1 MKNYYLI
8 HSLFA
13 VLLIGNFSP
22 GFAQETH
29 TVTGRVTSYAD
40 NAESLPGVN
49 IVIKGTTD
57 GTVTDIDGRYTLAV
71 PSSGAIL
78 VFSSIGFESEEIAVL
93 NQNVIDMTL
102 MPDITSLEEV
112 VVVAY
117 GKQSR
122 ELITGSVSKVNTD
135 LIESSPSINA
145 VQALEGKVAGLN
157 IQVTSGQPGDDA
169 SIYLRGGTSPD
180 PNSGDA
186 PLFIVD
192 GVTREGLGGLNP
204 DDIASMQVLK
214 DAAAT
219 SIYGARAAN
228 GVILVTTKTGEGVEG
243 SNISL
248 SYNFGIE
255 DLRKTYPWTSAED
268 YIRVSRMAAQRGGN
282 LPSGSRLEG
291 EIFGYSAQVISEKGE
306 YGFMRNTLTYL
317 DDLIAV
323 EGQAYV
329 ANLIENQGYT
339 TMKDPATGRTLIF
352 KDNNYNDV
360 VFNPAQS
367 HEVDLGISGSSEMG
381 NYYVS
386 LGYANQE
393 GIYLGTEGNNFS
405 VLANG
410 EYHVKENL
418 KVNAGATFQLD
429 DWTSV
434 SNTNNELNRSPKL
447 PHTYR
452 LINDDGTPAL
462 GESTS
467 SPRNRLHELY
477 YVDKERD
484 IYRMTYRLGVDWEIL
499 EGLSFRPSASY
510 YREEWIYDAF
520 QKASPEIPA
529 RSMTREQ
536 KNDNQVMVNGL
547 LNYSKF
553 FGDHHIDLLAGM
565 NYTLETHDEL
575 IGDGGNAPTD
585 LISTINASETEQER
599 AYSFRYNTKLLS
611 YFGRLNY
618 DYKARYMLSASFRVD
633 GSSSFAKNKK
643 WGFFPAASLGWNV
656 HNESFWN
663 STAFSRLKVRG
674 SWGQAGSF
682 PREGE
687 NVLRLQDTQGEFV
700 TTIYHGEGGV
710 VNNILPNYNLTW
722 ETTTT
727 FDLGFDMGFFNN
739 RVSLFVDLY
748 NKLTSDRIISKPLP
762 AQTGFGSIK
771 ENYGSLLNRGIEIEL
786 GADVLKKGDFTWRA
800 DFNFAYN
807 RTTIEKLPEN
817 ERAKN
822 RINGGVIY
830 KPTAEDPNAEI
841 EVGGLAEG
849 ERVGGIWAYDLI
861 GVYADDEAAQNGSV
875 DLFKSNPAQ
884 GGDAIWRDVNGDN
897 IIDEK
902 DLVFVGW
909 LYPDKRGG
917 MVNTFSWQGLSL
929 RVAVDYALGH
939 TIANGPRLR
948 SLSNA
953 RNNVMTMTDVL
964 SDDVWW
970 EQGDEGKSIPRY
982 DIYSDWDGGSRNH
995 LRDMGSNSELGPDGG
1010 SAHSTLYYEKGD
1022 FLSFREVSV
1031 SYNLPET
1038 IISKLGFSQ
1047 CAVSIGGYNLGYLTD
1062 YEGLTPEIYDGV
1074 DEGVYPRPRKF
1085 LVRLNARF

>member
-1 MKNYYLI
+1 MKNYYLL

-13 VLLIGNFSP
+13 LLFMGSLFP
-22 GFAQETH
+22 GYAQGTL
-29 TVTGRVTSYAD
+29 TVTGQVTSYAD
-40 NAESLPGVN
+40 QSEGLPGVN
-49 IVIKGTTD
+49 IVIKDTSH
-57 GTVTDIDGRYTLAV
+57 GTVTNVEGKFTLNV
-71 PSSGAIL
+71 PSSETVL
-78 VFSSIGFESEEIAVL
+78 VFSSIGFETEEVTVGNQEVL
-93 NQNVIDMTL
+93 NVTL
-102 MPDITSLEEV
+102 MPDITALEEV

-122 ELITGSVSKVNTD
+122 ELITSSVTKVNTD
-135 LIESSPSINA
+135 LIESTPSINA

-186 PLFIVD
+186 PLFIID
-192 GVTREGLGGLNP
+192 GVTRSGLGGLNP

-228 GVILVTTKTGEGVEG
+228 GIILVTTKTGEGADG

-248 SYNFGIE
+248 SYNFGVE

-268 YIRVSRMAAQRGGN
+268 YIRVSRIAAQRGGN
-282 LPSGSRLEG
+282 LPPNSRLEG
-291 EIFGYSAQVISEKGE
+291 EIFGYSAQVISERGE

-329 ANLIENQGYT
+329 ADLIDNQGYS

-367 HEVDLGISGSSEMG
+367 HEVDLGISGGGEMG

-410 EYHVKENL
+410 EYNVKENL
-418 KVNAGATFQLD
+418 KVDAGATFQLD

-477 YVDKERD
+477 YTDKERD
-484 IYRMTYRLGVDWEIL
+484 IYRMTYRLGADWEIID
-499 EGLSFRPSASY
+499 GLSFRPSASY

-529 RSMTREQ
+529 RSMRREQ
-536 KNDNQVMVNGL
+536 KNDNQLMLNGL
-547 LNYSKF
+547 LNYNRSF
-553 FGDHHIDLLAGM
+553 ADHNVDLLGGI

-611 YFGRLNY
+611 YFGRVNY
-618 DYKARYMLSASFRVD
+618 DYKAKYMLNASFRVD

-643 WGFFPAASLGWNV
+643 WGFFPAASVGWNV
-656 HNESFWN
+656 HNEGFWN
-663 STAFSRLKVRG
+663 SSAFNKLKVRG

-682 PREGE
+682 PEE
-687 NVLRLQDTQGEFV
+687 VRLQDTQGEFV

-710 VNNILPNYNLTW
+710 FNNILPNYNLTW

-727 FDLGFDMGFFNN
+727 LDLGFDMGFFDN
-739 RVSLFVDLY
+739 RVTLFVDLY

-786 GADVLKKGDFTWRA
+786 GATVLQKGDFTWRS

-807 RTTIEKLPEN
+807 RTTIEELPEN

-822 RINGGVIY
+822 RIDGGVIY
-830 KPTAEDPNAEI
+830 SPTAEDPNAEI

-861 GVYADDEAAQNGSV
+861 GVYADDEAAQNGAV

-917 MVNTFSWQGLSL
+917 MVNTFAWKGLSL
-929 RVAVDYALGH
+929 RVAVDYAFGH
-939 TIANGPRLR
+939 TIANGPLLR

-953 RNNVMTMTDVL
+953 RNNVMTMTEVL
-964 SDDVWW
+964 SDKVWW

-982 DIYSDWDGGSRNH
+982 DIYSDWDSGAKNH
-995 LRDMGSNSELGPDGG
+995 LRDMGSNGKLGPGGG
-1010 SAHSTLYYEKGD
+1010 SAHNTLYYEKGD
-1022 FLSFREVSV
+1022 YLAFREVSI
-1031 SYNLPET
+1031 SYNLPES

-1047 CAVSIGGYNLGYLTD
+1047 CAVSLGGYNLGYITD

-1074 DEGVYPRPRKF
+1074 DEGIYPRPRKF